1 MKSAYYTE
9 FSHHLNRQMEFKVFG
24 HSGKPCLV
32 FPSQNGRFFDFE
44 NYGMIDAVAHFVND
58 GRLQLFCV
66 DSIDNETWSNTSSAP
81 DERIYLHEQYFRYII
96 EEIVPRIH
104 EINSSNEKIIT
115 TGVSMGGFHA
125 TNIFFRHPDIFSGV
139 LSMSGVY
146 NTRYFFGDYIDETI
160 YLNSVEYYMRNMPY
174 GHPYREL
181 FKQSNII
188 LCVGQG
194 KWENESL
201 ESTRALEEI
210 LKQQD
215 IYAWVNYWGFDVDHN
230 WNWWK
235 KQFAYYM
242 QFMV

>member
-66 DSIDNETWSNTSSAP
+66 DSIDDETWSNSSATP
-81 DERIYLHEQYFRYII
+81 EERIFLHEQYFRYIT

-125 TNIFFRHPDIFSGV
+125 ANIFFRHPDIFGGV
-139 LSMSGVY
+139 LSMSGIY
-146 NTRYFFGDYIDETI
+146 QTRYFFGDYMDETV
-160 YLNSVEYYMRNMPY
+160 YLNSIEDYMRNMPY

-181 FKQSNII
+181 FKHSNII

-194 KWENESL
+194 KWESESL
-201 ESTRALEEI
+201 ESTRALDNI
-210 LKQQD
+210 LKQQG
-215 IYAWVNYWGFDVDHN
+215 IYAWVNYWGFDVEHN
-230 WNWWK
+230 WNWWR